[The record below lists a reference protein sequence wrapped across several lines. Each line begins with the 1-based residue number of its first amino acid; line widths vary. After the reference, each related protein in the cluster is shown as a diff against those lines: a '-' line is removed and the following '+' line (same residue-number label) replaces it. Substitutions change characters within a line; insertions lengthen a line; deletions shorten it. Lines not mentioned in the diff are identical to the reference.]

1 MKACFVKPRY
11 STNISFNLTLLM
23 CISVLCVLLHAQIE
37 GGGAQ
42 GTLCGMDADFVAHV
56 YELIHGESVRQQ
68 IEIVNKN

>member
-1 MKACFVKPRY
+1 MTVLQSARY
-11 STNISFNLTLLM
+11 NEIL
-23 CISVLCVLLHAQIE
+23 E
-37 GGGAQ
+37 KRGAQ